1 MVVKNLT
8 KYTATCL
15 FVSKWI
21 NLMCNT
27 SLNLL
32 GPGDVAN
39 DINERISSPVTSTKE
54 QLVPN
59 IEHTTVKCS
68 CGFNGV
74 CILSSPNL
82 KMTFSR

>member
-1 MVVKNLT
+1 MDKFSVEYELK
-8 KYTATCL
+8 
-15 FVSKWI
+15 F
-21 NLMCNT
+21 
-27 SLNLL
+27 L

-59 IEHTTVKCS
+59 VEHTTVKCS

-74 CILSSPNL
+74 CILYSPNL
-82 KMTFSR
+82 KNDFL